1 MSWTIWPLE
10 TKLRIFK
17 TSLDQNNLLIK
28 SHPDLT
34 CVDESHKFPATKILR
49 LQRRNNRLRGIY
61 NSSFSQIFYPR
72 VGKRRRRARGQRW
85 GLIRLCKSSVGCKS
99 PNGCIMQILATCTT
113 TTWDAKDQQIE
124 NTFLKRLLESWEMKK
139 VAPPILFWCSLSAGC
154 QKHKEQFSI
163 FNERR
168 KCRQRWFSN

>member
-34 CVDESHKFPATKILR
+34 CVDESHNFPAMKILR
-49 LQRRNNRLRGIY
+49 LQRRNKWLREEGATTTAPFPR
-61 NSSFSQIFYPR
+61 SFIHALER
-72 VGKRRRRARGQRW
+72 DIRARGQRW

-124 NTFLKRLLESWEMKK
+124 NNFWNDSWKVERWRKWRRPYCSDAVCRLLPKTQGA
-139 VAPPILFWCSLSAGC
+139 V
-154 QKHKEQFSI
+154 
-163 FNERR
+163 
-168 KCRQRWFSN
+168 